1 MGAWPLVIGMAL
13 SAAGAGASAA
23 AAAQA
28 KAKMEKRTRQ
38 ELARQREYQKKAT
51 GVYEQSLAQ
60 EGPEVAREQM
70 AEGEQAALA
79 AQERLQR
86 LPGDVTTLPEQKNAT
101 VYGQKLAE
109 QRAMTNRQAA
119 GVFAPSEW
127 QLQQWLKNMQANQML
142 AIQMRNA
149 QASAGVLPAEL
160 ATASHAGDRTR
171 AIGGLLSALG
181 SGVGMYGAMAQSG
194 PATVQTQQTIGPPQS
209 LGYESTPFGYQ
220 YNNPYAVG

>member
-1 MGAWPLVIGMAL
+1 MAF
-13 SAAGAGASAA
+13 SDWNGVVSSGCGSIVGGSSTG
-23 AAAQA
+23 
-28 KAKMEKRTRQ
+28 ESEDGETD
-38 ELARQREYQKKAT
+38 EARACPSTGVPEKAT

-149 QASAGVLPAEL
+149 QASASVLPAEL

-181 SGVGMYGAMAQSG
+181 SGVGMYGAMAQPG